1 MKRLPKYHKGP
12 KYEVKYLWQVVAE
25 ALVITPWAEADVTR
39 AQEAAA
45 AQWQRFGIEA
55 EGDMS

>member
-25 ALVITPWAEADVTR
+25 ALVIEPWCEEEVARAAELARV
-39 AQEAAA
+39 
-45 AQWQRFGIEA
+45 QWKAFGIEA
-55 EGDMS
+55 EGDLS